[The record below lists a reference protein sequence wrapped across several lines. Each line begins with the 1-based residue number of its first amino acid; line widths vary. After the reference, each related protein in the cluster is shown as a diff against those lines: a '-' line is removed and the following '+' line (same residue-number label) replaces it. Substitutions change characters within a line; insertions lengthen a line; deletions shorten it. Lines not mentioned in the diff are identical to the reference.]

1 MIRAVVADEGH
12 LGASSSS
19 EVRWILSG
27 PLDAAMKRWFERIPV
42 TTEVRED
49 AYLVVPRLDGLSVKI
64 RGDESLDV
72 KARVERVGEVVLA
85 ACASGRLE
93 SWRKWSF
100 SFGAES
106 DRATDSPIWKRVR
119 KVRLMGWYQGDRW
132 LLRRPPEADT
142 DPTCAVELTDVGVGD
157 DRWWTLG
164 FEAAGPRDARRG
176 AIDAAAADIFRE
188 PLPDGRVLG
197 LDDSGPYSEW
207 LDRTAPV

>member
-1 MIRAVVADEGH
+1 MIQAVVADEGP
-12 LGASSSS
+12 LGASSSF

-27 PLDAAMKRWFERIPV
+27 PLDAAMTRWFDRIPV
-42 TTEVRED
+42 TTEARED

-64 RGDESLDV
+64 RGDASLDV

-106 DRATDSPIWKRVR
+106 DRATDSAIWKRVR

-132 LLRRPPEADT
+132 LTRRPPERDI
-142 DPTCAVELTDVGVGD
+142 DPMCAVELTDVTVGD
-157 DRWWTLG
+157 ERWWTLG
-164 FEAAGPRDARRG
+164 FEAAGRPDGRR
-176 AIDAAAADIFRE
+176 AVIDAAAADVFGD

-207 LDRTAPV
+207 LDRTASV